1 MRAAIC
7 REWGP
12 PELVVVEDLPDPT
25 PGGGE
30 VVVGVEAAA
39 VNFPDVLIVANQYQ
53 VSVPVP
59 FTPGS
64 ELAGVV
70 LAVGE
75 GVVDLS
81 PGDRVFGSVMVGAF
95 AEQVLVPA
103 TSMTKLPAGVDGKA
117 AAGFG
122 VAYGTAHHS
131 LRSVAEVQPGE
142 WVAVLGAGGGVGL
155 AGVDVAH
162 ALGAK
167 VVAVASTE
175 EKREAALA
183 HGADVVVDPATD
195 IRDQLKEAGGGG
207 VDVVLDPVGGAL
219 SERALRAC
227 RFGSRFVTIGYAAGE
242 IPRIPLNLVLLKGV
256 AVLGFEMRT
265 FGLHKPD
272 EEARNRAELLDLLAT
287 GRIRP
292 HVGAEF
298 PLDATAEALRHVAD
312 GKAVGKVLVVP

>member
-12 PELVVVEDLPDPT
+12 PEVVTVEELPDPT
-25 PGGGE
+25 PAAGE
-30 VVVGVEAAA
+30 VVVAVEAAA

-53 VSVPVP
+53 VSVPAP

-64 ELAGVV
+64 ELAGTVT
-70 LAVGE
+70 AVGDGVE
-75 GVVDLS
+75 GVS
-81 PGDRVFGSVMVGAF
+81 PGDRIFGSVMVGAF
-95 AEQVLVPA
+95 AEQVVMSTASITPI
-103 TSMTKLPAGVDGKA
+103 PDGVAAKA

-131 LRSVAEVQPGE
+131 LRSVADVQPGE

-167 VVAVASTE
+167 VAAVASTE
-175 EKREAALA
+175 EKREAARA
-183 HGADVVVDPATD
+183 HGADVVIDPATD
-195 IRDQLKEAGGGG
+195 IRDQLKEATGG

-227 RFGSRFVTIGYAAGE
+227 RFGSRFVTIGFAAGE

-256 AVLGFEMRT
+256 AVVGFEMRT
-265 FGLHKPD
+265 FGLHKPA
-272 EEARNRAELLDLLAT
+272 EAARDRAELLDLLAA
-287 GRIRP
+287 GRIAP

-298 PLDATAEALRHVAD
+298 PLADAAGALRHVAD
-312 GKAVGKVLVVP
+312 GKAVGKVLVVT

>member
-12 PELVVVEDLPDPT
+12 PESVVVEEVADPA
-25 PGGGE
+25 PGPGE
-30 VVVGVEAAA
+30 VVVAVEAAA
-39 VNFPDVLIVANQYQ
+39 VNFPDVLIAANQYQ
-53 VSVPVP
+53 VSVPPP

-64 ELAGVV
+64 EFAGEV
-70 LAVGE
+70 LAVGD
-75 GVVDLS
+75 GVEALAV
-81 PGDRVFGSVMVGAF
+81 GDRAFGSVMVGAF
-95 AEQVLVPA
+95 AERVVAGAGSL
-103 TSMTKLPAGVDGKA
+103 TRLPLGVEGRA

-122 VAYGTAHHS
+122 VAYGTAYHS
-131 LRSVAEVQPGE
+131 LRSVAAVQPGE

-155 AGVDVAH
+155 AGVDCAH

-175 EKREAALA
+175 EKRAAALA

-207 VDVVLDPVGGAL
+207 IDVVLDPVGGDL

-227 RFGSRFVTIGYAAGE
+227 RFGSRFVTIGFAAGD

-265 FGLHKPD
+265 FGLHRPAD
-272 EEARNRAELLDLLAT
+272 EARDRAEVLDLLAT
-287 GRIRP
+287 GRISP

-298 PLDATAEALRHVAD
+298 ALGDVAAALRHVAD

>member
-12 PELVVVEDLPDPT
+12 PEVVTVEDVADPS
-25 PGGGE
+25 PGPGE
-30 VVVGVEAAA
+30 VVVAIEAAA

-53 VSVPVP
+53 VSVPPP

-64 ELAGVV
+64 ELAGTVV
-70 LAVGE
+70 AVGD
-75 GVVDLS
+75 GVDALVA
-81 PGDRVFGSVMVGAF
+81 GDRAFGSVMVGAF
-95 AEQVLVPA
+95 AEQVAVAA
-103 TSMTKLPAGVDGKA
+103 TSLTALPDGVDLRS

-131 LRSVAEVQPGE
+131 LRSVADVQPGE

-207 VDVVLDPVGGAL
+207 IDVVLDPVGGAL

-227 RFGSRFVTIGYAAGE
+227 RFGSRFVTIGFAAGE

-265 FGLHKPD
+265 FGLHKPA
-272 EEARNRAELLDLLAT
+272 EAARDRAELLDLLAA

-298 PLDATAEALRHVAD
+298 PLDDAAGALRHVAD

>member
-1 MRAAIC
+1 MC

-12 PELVVVEDLPDPT
+12 PEVVTVEEVPDPS
-25 PGGGE
+25 PGPGE
-30 VVVGVEAAA
+30 VVVAVEAAA
-39 VNFPDVLIVANQYQ
+39 VNFPDVLIVANGYQ

-64 ELAGVV
+64 ELAGAVV
-70 LAVGE
+70 AVGS
-75 GVVDLS
+75 GVDGLVA
-81 PGDRVFGSVMVGAF
+81 GDRVFGSVMVGAF
-95 AEQVLVPA
+95 AEQAVVAA
-103 TSMTKLPAGVDGKA
+103 TSLTIVPDGVDGKA

-131 LRSVAEVQPGE
+131 LRSVADVQPGE

-162 ALGAK
+162 ALGAR

-175 EKREAALA
+175 AKREAARA

-195 IRDQLKEAGGGG
+195 IRDQLKEATGGG

-227 RFGSRFVTIGYAAGE
+227 RYGSRFVTIGFAAGE

-265 FGLHKPD
+265 FGLHEP
-272 EEARNRAELLDLLAT
+272 EAEARNRVELLELLAS
-287 GRIRP
+287 GRISP

-298 PLDATAEALRHVAD
+298 ALADTAAALRHVAD
-312 GKAVGKVLVVP
+312 GKAIGKVLVVP

>member
-1 MRAAIC
+1 MRAAMC

-12 PELVVVEDLPDPT
+12 PEGVTVEEVADPS
-25 PGGGE
+25 PGPGQ

-53 VSVPVP
+53 VSVPAP

-64 ELAGVV
+64 ELAGTVLEV
-70 LAVGE
+70 GDGVEGLAVGD
-75 GVVDLS
+75 G
-81 PGDRVFGSVMVGAF
+81 VFGSVMVGAF
-95 AEQVLVPA
+95 ADRVAVPA
-103 TSMTKLPAGVDGKA
+103 TSLTRRPDGVAGRA

-131 LRSVAEVQPGE
+131 LRSVADVQPGE

-175 EKREAALA
+175 EKREAARA
-183 HGADVVVDPATD
+183 HGADVVVDPASD
-195 IRDQLKEAGGGG
+195 IRDPLKEAGGGG
-207 VDVVLDPVGGAL
+207 VDVVLDPVGGPL

-227 RFGSRFVTIGYAAGE
+227 RFGSRFVTIGFASGE
-242 IPRIPLNLVLLKGV
+242 IPRICLLYTSPSP
-256 AVLGFEMRT
+256 RD
-265 FGLHKPD
+265 GLLSRMPSS
-272 EEARNRAELLDLLAT
+272 A
-287 GRIRP
+287 
-292 HVGAEF
+292 
-298 PLDATAEALRHVAD
+298 
-312 GKAVGKVLVVP
+312 